1 MTPRKTLSVFGLL
14 LTTQARTRCRPVA
27 SPSQSWTR
35 LARGMEVRT
44 GPESPQIEL
53 GKGKIPS
60 ENFSN
65 GKMSRRNHS
74 DKNVKIE
81 SLADCIRDKYEEKN
95 LEEEEAAV
103 LVNEENE
110 EEGKISGGGKKK
122 TRSSLVLFLSLSP
135 SPEVRAGLL
144 PSIITLND
152 FGICKLGPMARL
164 QVSHIGELDLTGN
177 LISSWKEVLAILH
190 AFPSLTFLNLAYNR
204 LSEEME
210 MVKTSKGFPLTRLV
224 LNGNQVSWASM
235 ASLLPHLPNLNE
247 LRASNCSLSNPVGG
261 ETTRLV
267 HANLTHLYL
276 SRNLLSSFSSLARQ
290 VLAYLPALT
299 CLSVADCPLIT
310 CLPDPEAIKMLP
322 LNLHTLNISSTGI
335 ATLEELERV
344 TEVRC
349 LSSFYDILYLARNS
363 FGIRFE

>member
-1 MTPRKTLSVFGLL
+1 
-14 LTTQARTRCRPVA
+14 
-27 SPSQSWTR
+27 
-35 LARGMEVRT
+35 MEVRI
-44 GPESPQIEL
+44 GPKNLQNEL
-53 GKGKIPS
+53 GKGKIIS

-65 GKMSRRNHS
+65 DKVSGRNNS
-74 DKNVKIE
+74 DKSVKNSVTIE
-81 SLADCIRDKYEEKN
+81 SLADCIRAKYEEKKHV
-95 LEEEEAAV
+95 EEDEEVDEAATFV
-103 LVNEENE
+103 KEKE

-122 TRSSLVLFLSLSP
+122 ARSSLVLFLSLSP

-152 FGICKLGPMARL
+152 FGICKLGPMAGL
-164 QVSHIGELDLTGN
+164 QVSHIKELDLTGN

-190 AFPSLTFLNLAYNR
+190 AFPSLAFLNLAYNR

-210 MVKTSKGFPLTRLV
+210 MVKGSKTFPLTRLV
-224 LNGNQVSWASM
+224 LNGNKVSWSSM

-247 LRASNCSLSNPVGG
+247 LRASNCSLSNPVDG
-261 ETTRLV
+261 ETARLV

-276 SRNLLSSFSSLARQ
+276 SRNPLSSLSSLARQ
-290 VLAYLPALT
+290 VLAYLPALA

-322 LNLHTLNISSTGI
+322 VNLHSLNISSTGI

-344 TEVRC
+344 TEVKFFLHRKT
-349 LSSFYDILYLARNS
+349 LPSNFPEAD
-363 FGIRFE
+363 